1 MRRRATICHRIR
13 SLAGRDDAKTTM
25 TLTLVSD
32 ATEADPFCRPV
43 TARTP
48 APRPTLQPR
57 TTRAL
62 LGLRPGGG
70 VDVVV
75 DIPADFRL
83 ASGERL
89 AQGSV
94 AGLLHG
100 PVGAPLIVVA
110 GGISSGRFVHRT
122 ETNGLGW
129 WSGAVSGG
137 GPIDLNRFQVLAFD
151 YAPIGKD
158 VAEDGAACV
167 TITTHDQARLL
178 ALLLDQ
184 LDIDTVASIVGCSY
198 GGMIALAF
206 AELFP
211 ARIEHL
217 VVVSAAHRAHPQATA
232 WRGIQR
238 RILQLATD
246 AGRPEDGVA
255 LARELAM
262 TTYRTAEEFGDR
274 FESTAPAAAGQAYP
288 VCEYLTARGLAY
300 RNHTT
305 PARWLS
311 LSDSIDRHAVTP
323 EAITTPVTLVGFTS
337 DRLVPIDDMREL
349 ADRLPALFR
358 FVEAPSLYGH
368 DAFLKEDALVADVL
382 RAALKDID
390 Q

>member
-1 MRRRATICHRIR
+1 
-13 SLAGRDDAKTTM
+13 M
-25 TLTLVSD
+25 TLALVSD
-32 ATEADPFCRPV
+32 TTDAETYCRP
-43 TARTP
+43 TARAVAAGP
-48 APRPTLQPR
+48 IPKPRAPREIS
-57 TTRAL
+57 
-62 LGLRPGGG
+62 GLRPVGG
-70 VDVVV
+70 VDVVI
-75 DIPADFRL
+75 DIPSDFHL

-94 AGLLHG
+94 VGRLHG
-100 PVGAPLIVVA
+100 PAGAPLIVVA

-129 WSGAVSGG
+129 WSGAVTAG
-137 GPIDLNRFQVLAFD
+137 GPIDLGRFQVLAFD
-151 YAPIGKD
+151 YAPDAQEGS
-158 VAEDGAACV
+158 ATATV

-178 ALLLDQ
+178 ALLLNQ
-184 LDIDTVASIVGCSY
+184 LEIETVATIVGCSY

-211 ARIEHL
+211 DRVEHL

-238 RILQLATD
+238 RILKLAAD

-274 FESTAPAAAGQAYP
+274 FDTAAPAAAGQAYP
-288 VCEYLTARGLAY
+288 VCEYLTARGVAY
-300 RNHTT
+300 RTHTT

-323 EAITTPVTLVGFTS
+323 EAIRTPVTLVGFTS

-368 DAFLKEDALVADVL
+368 DAFLKEDAVVGDIL